1 MFFARVRWGGRVLDG
16 AGIDTNSKTGREL
29 STALLKFSKYCQE
42 KNRRGEGARGARLDL
57 GPAEWAVLGAIFAPE
72 DPRVAEHIA
81 EVLALSESDAEAL
94 LARTRDSAIEL
105 AERDLPNLLP
115 TSNGVMAMNPKKCPL
130 WNWIALLYPLGAFFY
145 GLSIGAPLFAAWT
158 YAVGNLGYLLAV
170 ITIYPGQFVLFGLKT
185 RLSVFIVALVA
196 WLNSVV
202 FMSI

>member
-1 MFFARVRWGGRVLDG
+1 MFFARVRWVGRVLDG

-29 STALLKFSKYCQE
+29 STALLKFSKYGQE

-94 LARTRDSAIEL
+94 LARTRDSAIKL

-115 TSNGVMAMNPKKCPL
+115 PSNGVMATPKKCPL
-130 WNWIALLYPLGAFFY
+130 WNWIALLYPLSAFFY
-145 GLSIGAPLFAAWT
+145 VLSIGAPLLVAWT

-185 RLSVFIVALVA
+185 RLNVFIIALVA